1 MWRERERERM
11 DTEPAK
17 VIEIVKEKETA
28 RKLLGHFRN
37 RLVKN
42 TSSAYYRLDKEGKYR
57 RLQGLLPRLKSCYW
71 PENNY
76 FKMKKSQK
84 RAKGITKATTT
95 SKKRSKGKFQGLI
108 KGVKVHKE
116 LKDFVQLDGKNFRKN
131 RKYLHNYSG
140 RILKAIVERKAWKPF
155 LPEFDI
161 FDEELGIGTSI
172 DMVCLD
178 KEGNLI
184 LLEFKTGYKGY
195 FEERDGFM
203 RHSLV
208 NFPNTVLNQATLQ
221 IVTAGLILE
230 RRYEIP
236 LDKMRFYILRIDEEA
251 LDIIPV
257 CNDFLSKLGPSI
269 YNDLLEESHRQLQE
283 KNEECKKKKV
293 KAR

>member
-1 MWRERERERM
+1 M
-11 DTEPAK
+11 DTEPEK
-17 VIEIVKEKETA
+17 VIETVREKEIAT
-28 RKLLGHFRN
+28 KLLGHVRN

-42 TSSAYYRLDKEGKYR
+42 TSSSYYRMDGDGKYK
-57 RLQGLLPRLKSCYW
+57 RLQGLLRRLKACYW

-76 FKMKKSQK
+76 FKAKKSQK
-84 RAKGITKATTT
+84 SAKGIT
-95 SKKRSKGKFQGLI
+95 KRSKGKFQGLI
-108 KGVKVHKE
+108 KGTKVHKE
-116 LKDFVQLDGKNFRKN
+116 LKDFVQLDGKNFKKN

-140 RILKAIVERKAWKPF
+140 RILNAIIVRKGWKPF

-161 FDEELGIGTSI
+161 FDEVLGIGTSI

-203 RHSLV
+203 RHSLAT
-208 NFPNTVLNQATLQ
+208 FPNTVLNQATLQ

-236 LDKMRFYILRIDEEA
+236 LSKMRFCVMRIDEEA
-251 LDIIPV
+251 LDIIPIV
-257 CNDFLSKLGPSI
+257 NEFASKIGPSI
-269 YNDLLEESHRQLQE
+269 YRDLEEDNRRFLLQLEE
-283 KNEECKKKKV
+283 KKRGKKT
-293 KAR
+293 R